1 MTTPSKTTLFTPA
14 ILLTSLSVGFYWVS
28 MYLYVPTLPVY
39 AQTKTAN
46 LALIGTVLAQYGL
59 WQAIV
64 RFPLG
69 ILSDWLGRRRP
80 FIFLGFLL
88 AGLGAWL
95 MGSASSIQ
103 GVLVGRAVTGLA
115 AASWVIMVVAFSSLF
130 PAREAVRAAALISL
144 INSAS
149 IMLAT
154 AFTGVLNNL
163 GGYSLAF
170 TLAALAAGLA
180 VLVYLPVKEVRLER
194 KSPSAQAIGRLV
206 TRKDVLLPS
215 ALNTLAQ
222 YTNFATTFGFI
233 PILARQFG
241 ASNITQS
248 LLVSL
253 NLALGITGNLLTT
266 TLVRRFGARRLVLS
280 GFLSMVLGIVLL
292 WQAQSLA
299 WIFPAQLL
307 LGLGFGLAYPA
318 LMGKSIEQVD
328 SAQRSTA
335 MGLHQALYGIG
346 MFAGPWLSGIL
357 AKSLGVQPMFGVTA
371 VGVLILAL
379 LGSRKLD

>member
-1 MTTPSKTTLFTPA
+1 MTTSSKTTLVTPA
-14 ILLTSLSVGFYWVS
+14 ILLTSLSVGFYWIS

-95 MGSASSIQ
+95 MGSAASIQ
-103 GVLVGRAVTGLA
+103 GLLVGRAVTGLA

-130 PAREAVRAAALISL
+130 PAREAVRASAIISL

-154 AFTGVLNNL
+154 TFTGVLNNL

-194 KSPSAQAIGRLV
+194 KSQSVQAIGRLV

-248 LLVSL
+248 LLVSM

-280 GFLSMVLGIVLL
+280 GFLAMVLGIVLL
-292 WQAQSLA
+292 WRAQSLA

-357 AKSLGVQPMFGVTA
+357 AKSIGVQPMFGVTA
-371 VGVLILAL
+371 AGVLILAL
-379 LGSRKLD
+379 LGTRKLE

>member
-1 MTTPSKTTLFTPA
+1 MATSSKTTLLTPA
-14 ILLTSLSVGFYWVS
+14 ILLTSLAVGLYWIS
-28 MYLYVPTLPVY
+28 LYLYVPTLPVY
-39 AQTKTAN
+39 AQTKTSS
-46 LALIGTVLAQYGL
+46 LVLIGIVLAQYGL

-69 ILSDWLGRRRP
+69 IASDWLGRRRP

-95 MGSASSIQ
+95 MGSAASIQ

-115 AASWVIMVVAFSSLF
+115 AASWVILVVAFSSLF
-130 PAREAVRAAALISL
+130 PAREAVRAAALISV

-154 AFTGVLNNL
+154 AFNGVLNNL
-163 GGYSLAF
+163 GGYGLAF

-180 VLVYLPVKEVRLER
+180 VLVYLPVKEVRPER
-194 KSPSAQAIGRLV
+194 KSPSVQAIGKLV

-233 PILARQFG
+233 PILAKQFG

-248 LLVSL
+248 LLVSM

-280 GFLSMVLGIVLL
+280 GFLAMVLGIVLL
-292 WQAQSLA
+292 WRAQSLA

-307 LGLGFGLAYPA
+307 LGLGFGLAYPV

-328 SAQRSTA
+328 NPQRSTA

-357 AKSLGVQPMFGVTA
+357 AKSLGLQPMFGVTA

-379 LGSRKLD
+379 LGTRKLE